1 MNVFEEISS
10 WSADEF
16 ASRTHGL
23 TLAKDGKTYE
33 CPVCGKGKGGDGL
46 HARYDSKYGTV
57 CWKCFGSCGRYMSNI
72 ELAKEIFGLNNCS
85 DKAELAKRLSA
96 EYGLPDDFSSRDRK
110 PARATVDNRQEK
122 TEPKNYEASGFY
134 ERCRSNVAKFL
145 EEHGGSYRGLTRAT
159 FKKYGLGIAKDFP
172 AGGVKAD
179 ALIMPYDDYHFAAR
193 KLVEVADSSKLTRHG
208 QGAGLF
214 VAKSIENASVIYIV
228 EGELDAL
235 SAAQVMSN
243 EKIGIVATG
252 GASAW
257 RKVIPELEK
266 KFADTNRKPCVIVP
280 FDNDTK
286 SDKNPGKV
294 NSEKLVAALK
304 AAGYPAVSCFFNN
317 DDEPKVDANDLLQR
331 GEDELRDW
339 LRDFYY
345 ENSEELS
352 NQRSEFE
359 KAALERAKIE
369 NEAALAKVGIKQA
382 DLSEYFTDKF
392 IGELELSA
400 KYSRRE
406 TGFKNLDDAQIFLP
420 GVYVLGGK
428 PATGKTTFAWQ
439 MLNQLADKGETCIYC
454 SYEMS
459 QLELFMKSAA
469 REVYKKNPATKLT
482 NAMIRRGLW
491 RTDSD
496 FADVVEKLKASTA
509 SLKVLEV
516 TNASAAELIEVLNKM
531 TGGKSATI
539 VIDYLQI
546 IPAKDTKSTVKEKVD
561 EAMLRFKNFQRET
574 NSTLIILSSFNRQNY
589 NDNAQANLGFSAFKE
604 SGAIEY
610 SADVLWGLIHDAP
623 SGAKIET
630 VRLIKL
636 QCLKNRNGSPY
647 ECQFSYDA
655 AHDYFAAGAKLF
667 EDFTDARAES
677 RDNVKKYIR

>member
-16 ASRTHGL
+16 VRRTPGL
-23 TLAKDGKTYE
+23 TLAKDGKTCE

-46 HARYDSKYGTV
+46 HARYDPKYGKV
-57 CWKCFGSCGRYMSNI
+57 YWKCFGSCGRYMSNI
-72 ELAKEIFGLNNCS
+72 ELAKEIFGLNNCN

-96 EYGLPDDFSSRDRK
+96 EYGLPDDFSSSGK
-110 PARATVDNRQEK
+110 KSARATVDNRQEK
-122 TEPKNYEASGFY
+122 SEPKNYEASGFY
-134 ERCRSNVAKFL
+134 ERCRANVAKFL
-145 EEHGGSYRGLTRAT
+145 DEHGGSYRGLTRAT

-179 ALIMPYDDYHFAAR
+179 TLIMPYDDYHFAAR
-193 KLVEVADSSKLTRHG
+193 KLVEVAGSSKLTRHG

-214 VAKSIENASVIYIV
+214 VAKSIENASVIYIF

-235 SAAQVMSN
+235 SAAQVTSN
-243 EKIGIVATG
+243 ENIGIVATG

-257 RKVIPELEK
+257 RKVIPALEE
-266 KFADTNRKPCVIVP
+266 KFADAERKPSVMSA

-286 SDKNPGKV
+286 SKENPGKV

-331 GEDELRDW
+331 DADELRDW
-339 LRDFYY
+339 LRGFYY

-352 NQRSEFE
+352 NQRTEFE

-382 DLSEYFTDKF
+382 DLAKYFTDKF
-392 IGELELSA
+392 IGDLELSA

-406 TGFKNLDDAQIFLP
+406 TGFKNLDTAQIFLP

-439 MLNQLADKGETCIYC
+439 MLNQLANKGETCIYC

-469 REVYKKNPATKLT
+469 REVYKRNSATKLT
-482 NAMIRRGLW
+482 NAKIRRGWW
-491 RTDSD
+491 RDDSD
-496 FADVVEKLKASTA
+496 FADVVEKLKSSTA

-610 SADVLWGLIHDAP
+610 SADVLWGLVHDVP
-623 SGAKIET
+623 HGSKIET

-655 AHDYFAAGAKLF
+655 AHDYFDAGAKLF

-677 RDNVKKYIR
+677 RDNFKKYIR

>member
-1 MNVFEEISS
+1 LDVFKEINS
-10 WSADEF
+10 WSEDEF
-16 ASRTHGL
+16 ASRAGL
-23 TLAKDGKTYE
+23 TLANDGKSYVCPE
-33 CPVCGKGKGGDGL
+33 CRNGTGKTGDGIKQSDYNGRTVWHCYKCGGHWSNFDL
-46 HARYDSKYGTV
+46 AVLIYGLGN
-57 CWKCFGSCGRYMSNI
+57 GSAA
-72 ELAKEIFGLNNCS
+72 EQAKGLSEEFGL
-85 DKAELAKRLSA
+85 K
-96 EYGLPDDFSSRDRK
+96 DDSQNSFPSRDKK
-110 PARATVDNRQEK
+110 PARASVDERQEK
-122 TEPKNYEASGFY
+122 SEPKNYAKFY
-134 ERCRSNVAKFL
+134 EHCRANVGKFL
-145 EEHGGSYRGLTRAT
+145 DEHGGSYRGLTRAT
-159 FKKYGLGIAKDFP
+159 FKKYGLGIAPEFGAKTDAKKVP
-172 AGGVKAD
+172 
-179 ALIMPYDDYHFAAR
+179 ALIMPYNENCFAAR
-193 KLVEVADSSKLTRHG
+193 KLVEVEGNKKLTRHG

-214 VAKSIENASVIYIV
+214 VAKSIENASVIYIF

-243 EKIGIVATG
+243 ENIGIVATG

-286 SDKNPGKV
+286 SKENPGKV
-294 NSEKLVAALK
+294 NSEKLVVALK

-339 LRDFYY
+339 LRGFYY
-345 ENSEELS
+345 ENSAELNS
-352 NQRSEFE
+352 QRSEFE

-369 NEAALAKVGIKQA
+369 REAALAKVGIKQA

-392 IGELELSA
+392 IGDLELSA

-420 GVYVLGGK
+420 GLYVLGGK

-491 RTDSD
+491 RNDSD

-509 SLKVLEV
+509 DLKVLEV

-531 TGGKSATI
+531 TPSKSATI

-546 IPAKDTKSTVKEKVD
+546 IPAKDTKSTVKEKID
-561 EAMLRFKNFQRET
+561 DAMLRFKNFQRET

-610 SADVLWGLIHDAP
+610 SADVLWGLIHDVPKDTDAK
-623 SGAKIET
+623 AKIET
-630 VRLIKL
+630 VRLI
-636 QCLKNRNGSPY
+636 
-647 ECQFSYDA
+647 
-655 AHDYFAAGAKLF
+655 
-667 EDFTDARAES
+667 
-677 RDNVKKYIR
+677 